1 MYGSFYGW
9 YFKCQSKTQTLAII
23 PAIHRAGRK
32 STCSIQLITHDNTWT
47 VEWDG
52 DDFYR
57 DRKNIVIGNNQFSR
71 ERISLE
77 IDTKELQAKG
87 ELKFQNIT
95 PLKYDIM
102 GPFALLPW
110 MECRHSVYSMRH
122 FISGTLNIN
131 GNPYSFENDLGY
143 WEGDSGYSFPKK
155 YLWTQCCFDEGTIML
170 AVADIPILG
179 FHFTGIIGVVLWN
192 GKEER
197 IATYCGAK
205 VKKRENQTIC
215 IKQGKL
221 ELEAQLLEDN
231 SHPLKA
237 PTKGKMV
244 RTIHE
249 SVACKA
255 RYRFSKGGQVVFEKE
270 VDNASFEIER

>member
-1 MYGSFYGW
+1 
-9 YFKCQSKTQTLAII
+9 
-23 PAIHRAGRK
+23 
-32 STCSIQLITHDNTWT
+32 
-47 VEWDG
+47 
-52 DDFYR
+52 
-57 DRKNIVIGNNQFSR
+57 
-71 ERISLE
+71 
-77 IDTKELQAKG
+77 
-87 ELKFQNIT
+87 
-95 PLKYDIM
+95 
-102 GPFALLPW
+102 
-110 MECRHSVYSMRH
+110 
-122 FISGTLNIN
+122 
-131 GNPYSFENDLGY
+131 
-143 WEGDSGYSFPKK
+143 
-155 YLWTQCCFDEGTIML
+155 ML

>member
-1 MYGSFYGW
+1 
-9 YFKCQSKTQTLAII
+9 
-23 PAIHRAGRK
+23 
-32 STCSIQLITHDNTWT
+32 LITHDNTWT
-47 VEWDG
+47 VVWDG
-52 DDFYR
+52 NNFYR